1 MSRPMLWLLSRQ
13 VMSNMPR
20 KARIKPDVQTSCPDM
35 SATEAPNHQAG
46 SVDPVGGTH
55 KSVAELV
62 SMDSSLDQGNDL
74 YESSRSPKQERLL
87 IAEAKR
93 DNQLREEIA
102 DATWVFLVSREGGL
116 GSDF

>member
-20 KARIKPDVQTSCPDM
+20 MARIKPDVQTSCPEM
-35 SATEAPNHQAG
+35 SATEAPNHQT
-46 SVDPVGGTH
+46 DNEEPKEKTH
-55 KSVAELV
+55 KTVAELV
-62 SMDSSLDQGNDL
+62 SKDSSRDQGNDL